1 MIAMRLSF
9 DYNRIMSIESFEIPR
24 TLYLEPIGKWIGTP
38 VVKVL
43 TGMRRVGK
51 SVLLRQI
58 AEHARERGSSADRVL
73 LISTERL
80 EFEHI
85 RTYRDLND
93 AAHQARGAS
102 PGGRLTLLVDE
113 VQNIEHWERT
123 AASLVAEGGYDIF
136 LTGSNASLLASD
148 LATRIAGRYVEL
160 SVFPLTFAEFVEFR
174 KAAGGATTAT
184 SEAGLFRSFMRYG
197 GLPGIHHV
205 AFTDEHIDQ
214 YLNGIYSTIILR
226 DVLERNQVRN
236 PRLLEDIGRF
246 LLDSIGV
253 PVSAKRIA
261 DYLKSQ
267 RRSAA
272 VDTVLDYI
280 GYLERS
286 CASRRARRFD
296 IRGKRRLEVQDKFY
310 LGDIGLRYARMG
322 YRDDDIAPL
331 PRVRS
336 LGRQSGSLRSRFRR
350 GRAGHAPV
358 RSGLLQDGNRRNAR
372 ARTSTTEVH
381 RRQLPQGGSEPGRPG
396 RWRRGGNSTR
406 QPDGFPPAP
415 CGDLTPGKLRA
426 DAHREHD
433 ARRLKLAARSGTV
446 RDV

>member
-1 MIAMRLSF
+1 
-9 DYNRIMSIESFEIPR
+9 MSIESFEIPR

-58 AEHARERGSSADRVL
+58 AEHVRERGSSADRVL

-160 SVFPLTFAEFVEFR
+160 SVFPLTFTEFVEFR
-174 KAAGGATTAT
+174 KAAGGATGAT
-184 SEAGLFRSFMRYG
+184 DEAGLFRSFMRYG

-205 AFTDEHIDQ
+205 AFTEEHIDQ

-246 LLDSIGV
+246 LIDSIGA

-267 RRSAA
+267 RRSAT

-280 GYLERS
+280 GFLERS
-286 CASRRARRFD
+286 YAFRRARRFD
-296 IRGKRRLEVQDKFY
+296 IRGKRHLEVQDKFY

-331 PRVRS
+331 LENVVFLELLSRGFAVSVGKAGPYEVDFVAE
-336 LGRQSGSLRSRFRR
+336 GRDARLYIQVCYRMETAETRERELRPLRSIDDNYPKVVLSLDDPAGGDAEGIRLVNLTDFLLH
-350 GRAGHAPV
+350 RA
-358 RSGLLQDGNRRNAR
+358 
-372 ARTSTTEVH
+372 EI
-381 RRQLPQGGSEPGRPG
+381 
-396 RWRRGGNSTR
+396 
-406 QPDGFPPAP
+406 
-415 CGDLTPGKLRA
+415 
-426 DAHREHD
+426 
-433 ARRLKLAARSGTV
+433 
-446 RDV
+446 

>member
-1 MIAMRLSF
+1 
-9 DYNRIMSIESFEIPR
+9 MSIESFEIPR

-85 RTYRDLND
+85 RTYRELHD

-113 VQNIEHWERT
+113 VQNIEHWERA

-160 SVFPLTFAEFVEFR
+160 PVFPLTFTEFVQFR
-174 KAAGGATTAT
+174 KAAGGATGAT
-184 SEAGLFRSFMRYG
+184 GATDEAGLFRSFMRYG

-226 DVLERNQVRN
+226 DVLERNKVRN

-246 LLDSIGV
+246 LIDSIGA

-267 RRSAA
+267 RRSAT

-280 GYLERS
+280 GFLERS
-286 CASRRARRFD
+286 YAFRRARRFD
-296 IRGKRRLEVQDKFY
+296 IRGKRHLEVQDKFY

-322 YRDDDIAPL
+322 YRGDDIAPL
-331 PRVRS
+331 LENVVFLELQSRGFAVSVGKAGPYEVDFVAE
-336 LGRQSGSLRSRFRR
+336 GRDTRRYVQVCCRMETAETRERELRPLRSIDDNYPKVVLSLDDTAGGDAEGIRLVNLMDFLLH
-350 GRAGHAPV
+350 RA
-358 RSGLLQDGNRRNAR
+358 
-372 ARTSTTEVH
+372 EI
-381 RRQLPQGGSEPGRPG
+381 
-396 RWRRGGNSTR
+396 
-406 QPDGFPPAP
+406 
-415 CGDLTPGKLRA
+415 
-426 DAHREHD
+426 
-433 ARRLKLAARSGTV
+433 
-446 RDV
+446 

>member
-1 MIAMRLSF
+1 
-9 DYNRIMSIESFEIPR
+9 MSIESFEIPR

-113 VQNIEHWERT
+113 VQNIEHWERA

-160 SVFPLTFAEFVEFR
+160 PVFPLTFSEFVEFR
-174 KAAGGATTAT
+174 KAAGGAAGAAGAT
-184 SEAGLFRSFMRYG
+184 DEAGLFRSFMRYG

-205 AFTDEHIDQ
+205 AFTDEQVDQ

-246 LLDSIGV
+246 LIDSIGAL
-253 PVSAKRIA
+253 VSAKRIA

-267 RRSAA
+267 RRSAT

-280 GYLERS
+280 GFLERS
-286 CASRRARRFD
+286 YAFKRARRFD
-296 IRGKRRLEVQDKFY
+296 IRGNRHLEVQDKFY

-331 PRVRS
+331 LENVVFLELQSRGFAVSVGKAGPYEVDFVAE
-336 LGRQSGSLRSRFRR
+336 GRDARLYIQVCYRMETAETRERELRPLRSIDDNYPKVVLSLDDPAGGDAEGIRLVNLTDFLLH
-350 GRAGHAPV
+350 RA
-358 RSGLLQDGNRRNAR
+358 
-372 ARTSTTEVH
+372 EI
-381 RRQLPQGGSEPGRPG
+381 
-396 RWRRGGNSTR
+396 
-406 QPDGFPPAP
+406 
-415 CGDLTPGKLRA
+415 
-426 DAHREHD
+426 
-433 ARRLKLAARSGTV
+433 
-446 RDV
+446 